1 MLLLL
6 LYQRKKLR
14 QISMLLSFSI
24 KEKESKENRK
34 ILKENKTD
42 LTSENETATTFLVL
56 EYSSI

>member
-14 QISMLLSFSI
+14 QISMLLPFSI

-34 ILKENKTD
+34 MLKENKTD
-42 LTSENETATTFLVL
+42 LTSENP
-56 EYSSI
+56 IKN